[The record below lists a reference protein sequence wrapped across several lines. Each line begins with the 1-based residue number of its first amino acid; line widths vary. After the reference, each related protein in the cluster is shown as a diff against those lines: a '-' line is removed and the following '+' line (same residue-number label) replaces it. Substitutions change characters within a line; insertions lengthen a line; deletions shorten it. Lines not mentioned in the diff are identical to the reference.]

1 MAKWNKIV
9 SDHNRRAYK
18 WPSGWSTREEI
29 AEELECSP
37 ERVQEILAPA
47 IRAGE
52 VERAQHPI
60 WDEAT
65 RRKIMV
71 TGYRPACSK
80 NIDSQE
86 LQPSNPSKQTKDR
99 WPFSEGARVTRMG
112 SPTVGTVKG
121 RRIYW
126 DSGVV
131 TVPNSNST
139 IRKLRLASK

>member
-9 SDHNRRAYK
+9 SDHNRRAFK

-60 WDEAT
+60 WDDAT
-65 RRKIMV
+65 RRKILV
-71 TGYRPACSK
+71 TGYRPSVVK
-80 NIDSQE
+80 KDDIEKSE
-86 LQPSNPSKQTKDR
+86 SLMKSEQPKDR
-99 WPFSEGARVTRMG
+99 WPFSEGARITRMG
-112 SPTVGTVKG
+112 CSTIGTVRGKQVH
-121 RRIYW
+121 W
-126 DSGVV
+126 DSGVI
-131 TVPNSNST
+131 TTPNSNST
-139 IRKLRLASK
+139 IKKLRLVRK